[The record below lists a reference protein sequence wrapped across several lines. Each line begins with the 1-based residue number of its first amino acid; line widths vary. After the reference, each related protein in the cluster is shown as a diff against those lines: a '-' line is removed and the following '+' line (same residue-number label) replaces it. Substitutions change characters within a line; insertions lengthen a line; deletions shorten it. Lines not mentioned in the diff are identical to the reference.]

1 MSTHLERCIRAF
13 VAQGSGLEARDVRPG
28 NFAGPRPKDPYAT
41 LLLRTDQRRSYPEHR
56 GLCNAAG
63 LLTGTLQVE
72 PRRAIYSLQFYRDGA
87 VELAERFDRW
97 AQSEVGLLQALTS
110 FASGGGSLRHIRVI
124 QGGSGYDEAA
134 PPNVTIAGPGGS
146 GATATAGVVA
156 GAVSGTPLDT
166 PGSGYVDVLQA
177 DGVSSGVTID
187 PPPSGETATASAIGW
202 GHSVVFPLQI
212 RRLDVILGDA
222 FEERVVVDLPV
233 DYTFWDVASVA
244 DTGAI
249 DTWDWTLF
257 GGCPA

>member
-1 MSTHLERCIRAF
+1 MSQHLERVVRAF
-13 VAQGSGLEARDVRPG
+13 VAEGSGLDSDHVIPG
-28 NFAGPRPKDPYAT
+28 NAKGPRWKDRYAS

-134 PPNVTIAGPGGS
+134 PPNVTIVGPGGS
-146 GATATAGVVA
+146 GATATAGVA
-156 GAVSGTPLDT
+156 SGAVSGTPLAT

-177 DGVSSGVTID
+177 DGESSGVTID

-257 GGCPA
+257 GGC